1 MAHLSDFW
9 SENPEWVTLE
19 TIRQAFKSCQLW
31 ERVKSGEFYQTVFK
45 ERHPRPAPKREPF
58 CTWSQMLVYWTQNGQ
73 PLALVHQ
80 YLRPDGTI
88 GGSGKPDPKRILVSD
103 RLLAV
108 RARRRRHNHS

>member
-1 MAHLSDFW
+1 MAHLSHFW
-9 SENPEWVTLE
+9 SSNPECVTLE
-19 TIRQAFKSCQLW
+19 SIRQTFNSCQIW
-31 ERVKSGEFYQTVFK
+31 ERVKAGELYQTVFSEK
-45 ERHPRPAPKREPF
+45 HPDPAPKGEPL

-88 GGSGKPDPKRILVSD
+88 GGSGKPDPKRIFVND

-108 RARRRRHNHS
+108 RARAGRYGHS